1 MGSEAV
7 GSGTEARSGDGAQWR
22 QSSDDFDDP
31 IVISVQTES
40 NRYIDAAAECYVPP
54 AIDSTKLRRSR
65 VELAKCDFGGEKV
78 GTERIPVNATM
89 AVPISSPGVG
99 RR

>member
-31 IVISVQTES
+31 IVIS
-40 NRYIDAAAECYVPP
+40 P